1 MKVCPMQHEE
11 TNPDSAFVPLEG
23 GSLLENEPPE
33 PLANGESLAGA
44 TQAAAQSLE
53 AMNTAD
59 GDADSSR
66 DADLPYLMALLA
78 LPGMGPSRLGNLLE
92 RHTAEAA
99 WRQIAGGDIEAVGK
113 AAKVAEKLSSRWCH
127 MAAQMQPEGVLGEY
141 GEQGVQL
148 ARLGSSGYPSR
159 LAEDIEPPE
168 VLFWKGDIGIL
179 DAEATAAIVG
189 TRTCTNYGYEVA
201 YEAGRDLAGAGV
213 SVVSGLALGI
223 DAAAHKG
230 ALSVDGA
237 PPVAVVGCGIDIV
250 YPKANRKLWE
260 EVAERGVILSE
271 TPLGINPEPW
281 RFPSR
286 NRIIAALADVV
297 LIVESL
303 EQGGALFTAEEAAQ
317 RSLPVFAVPGPI
329 RSPASQGTNRLL
341 AEGCLPMCDINDLLV
356 ALGIPISG
364 SSGGAANAAMSG
376 VLDPKKQA
384 LLDALGWQPA
394 GLDQLTSRTGLSLS
408 DVAYHI
414 EELQAQDLVVRRG
427 LWYERKA

>member
-1 MKVCPMQHEE
+1 MSHEE
-11 TNPDSAFVPLEG
+11 TNPDSALVPLEG
-23 GSLLENEPPE
+23 GSLLEAPE

-44 TQAAAQSLE
+44 NQAPTQHLE
-53 AMNTAD
+53 TGNIAD
-59 GDADSSR
+59 GDADSNR
-66 DADLPYLMALLA
+66 DSDLSYLMALLA
-78 LPGMGPSRLGNLLE
+78 LPGMGPSRLRHLLE
-92 RHTAEAA
+92 QQPAEAA

-127 MAAQMQPEGVLGEY
+127 MAAQMQPEGVLEEY
-141 GEQGVQL
+141 GEQGVQVS
-148 ARLGSSGYPSR
+148 RLGSSSYPRR
-159 LAEDIEPPE
+159 LGDDIEPPE

-179 DAEATAAIVG
+179 DADATVAIVG

-201 YEAGRDLAGAGV
+201 YQAGRDLAEAGV

-230 ALSVDGA
+230 TLSVDGA

-260 EVAERGVILSE
+260 EVADRGVILSE
-271 TPLGINPEPW
+271 TPLGISPEPW

-286 NRIIAALADVV
+286 NRIIAALADAV

-341 AEGCLPMCDINDLLV
+341 AEGCMPMCDINDLLV

-364 SSGGAANAAMSG
+364 ASGRAAKGAMAKGAMSAI
-376 VLDPKKQA
+376 LDPKKQA

-414 EELQAQDLVVRRG
+414 EELQAEDLVVRRG

>member
-1 MKVCPMQHEE
+1 M
-11 TNPDSAFVPLEG
+11 
-23 GSLLENEPPE
+23 
-33 PLANGESLAGA
+33 
-44 TQAAAQSLE
+44 
-53 AMNTAD
+53 
-59 GDADSSR
+59 
-66 DADLPYLMALLA
+66 
-78 LPGMGPSRLGNLLE
+78 
-92 RHTAEAA
+92 
-99 WRQIAGGDIEAVGK
+99 
-113 AAKVAEKLSSRWCH
+113 
-127 MAAQMQPEGVLGEY
+127 
-141 GEQGVQL
+141 
-148 ARLGSSGYPSR
+148 
-159 LAEDIEPPE
+159 
-168 VLFWKGDIGIL
+168 
-179 DAEATAAIVG
+179 AIVG

-201 YEAGRDLAGAGV
+201 FETGRDLAEAGI

-260 EVAERGVILSE
+260 EVADRGVMLSE

-317 RSLPVFAVPGPI
+317 RDVPVFAVPGPI

-341 AEGCLPMCDINDLLV
+341 SEGCLPMCDINDLLV

-364 SSGGAANAAMSG
+364 SEGRVGEGAMPQ
-376 VLDPKKQA
+376 VLEPEKQA

-394 GLDQLTSRTGLSLS
+394 GLDQLTSRTGMSLS

-414 EELQAQDLVVRRG
+414 EELQAEDLVVRRG

>member
-1 MKVCPMQHEE
+1 MLH
-11 TNPDSAFVPLEG
+11 
-23 GSLLENEPPE
+23 NEA
-33 PLANGESLAGA
+33 ANLNRS
-44 TQAAAQSLE
+44 
-53 AMNTAD
+53 
-59 GDADSSR
+59 
-66 DADLPYLMALLA
+66 ADLPYAMALLA
-78 LPGMGPSRLGNLLE
+78 LPGMGPSRLRNLLE
-92 RHTAEAA
+92 QQTAEAA
-99 WRQIAGGDIEAVGK
+99 WKRIARGDIHAV
-113 AAKVAEKLSSRWCH
+113 AKSAQVKEKLSSRWCH
-127 MAAQMQPEGVLGEY
+127 MAAQIRPDTILSEY
-141 GEQGVQL
+141 REQGVL
-148 ARLGSSGYPSR
+148 IARLGYSNYPNR
-159 LAEDIEPPE
+159 LRDDIEPPE

-179 DAEATAAIVG
+179 DADATVAIVG

-201 YEAGRDLAGAGV
+201 YESGRDLAEAGV
-213 SVVSGLALGI
+213 TVVSGLALGI

-271 TPLGINPEPW
+271 TPLGVSPEPW

-303 EQGGALFTAEEAAQ
+303 EQGGSLFTAEEAAQ
-317 RSLPVFAVPGPI
+317 RARQIFAVPGPI
-329 RSPASQGTNRLL
+329 RSPASHGTNRLL
-341 AEGCLPMCDINDLLV
+341 AEGCMPMCEISDLFV

-364 SSGGAANAAMSG
+364 SSERSAKGAVSE
-376 VLDPKKQA
+376 VLEPKQRA

-394 GLDQLTSRTGLSLS
+394 GLDQLTSRTGLPLS

-414 EELQAQDLVVRRG
+414 EELQAKDLVVRRG

>member
-1 MKVCPMQHEE
+1 MKVCLMSDEK
-11 TNPDSAFVPLEG
+11 TNDAFVPLEG
-23 GSLLENEPPE
+23 ESLLESPE

-44 TQAAAQSLE
+44 TQTAAQHLE
-53 AMNTAD
+53 EVNTAD
-59 GDADSSR
+59 GDADSNR
-66 DADLPYLMALLA
+66 AADLPYLMALLA
-78 LPGMGPSRLGNLLE
+78 LPGMGPSRLRNMLE

-99 WRQIAGGDIEAVGK
+99 WRLIAGGDIEAVGK
-113 AAKVAEKLSSRWCH
+113 AAKVAERLSSRWCH
-127 MAAQMQPEGVLGEY
+127 MAAQMQPEGVLEEY
-141 GEQGVQL
+141 GEQGVQV
-148 ARLGSSGYPSR
+148 ARLGSYGYPSR

-179 DAEATAAIVG
+179 EADVTVAIVG

-201 YEAGRDLAGAGV
+201 FETGRDLAEAGI

-260 EVAERGVILSE
+260 EVADRGVMLSE

-317 RSLPVFAVPGPI
+317 RDVPVFAVPGPI

-341 AEGCLPMCDINDLLV
+341 SEGCLPMCDINDLLV

-364 SSGGAANAAMSG
+364 SEGRAGEGAMPQ
-376 VLDPKKQA
+376 VLEPEKQA

-414 EELQAQDLVVRRG
+414 EELQAEDLVVRRG

>member
-1 MKVCPMQHEE
+1 MLREE
-11 TNPDSAFVPLEG
+11 TRNEEA
-23 GSLLENEPPE
+23 GSE
-33 PLANGESLAGA
+33 
-44 TQAAAQSLE
+44 E
-53 AMNTAD
+53 ARDMAD
-59 GDADSSR
+59 IE
-66 DADLPYLMALLA
+66 LPYIMALLA
-78 LPGMGPSRLGNLLE
+78 LPGMGPSRLGKLLE
-92 RHTAEAA
+92 HHTAEIA
-99 WRQIAGGDIEAVGK
+99 WGQITSGDIHTV
-113 AAKVAEKLSSRWCH
+113 AKTALVQEKVSSRWCH
-127 MAAQMQPEGVLGEY
+127 LSAQMQPEELLREY
-141 GEQGVQL
+141 QEQKVQI
-148 ARLGSSGYPSR
+148 ARLGYSTYPNR
-159 LAEDIEPPE
+159 LKGDIEPPE
-168 VLFWKGDIGIL
+168 VIFWKGDTDFL
-179 DAEATAAIVG
+179 DVNATVAIVG

-201 YEAGRDLAGAGV
+201 YETARDLAEAGI

-250 YPKANRKLWE
+250 YPKSNRKLWE

-271 TPLGINPEPW
+271 TPLGIHPERW

-303 EQGGALFTAEEAAQ
+303 ERGGALFTAEEAAQ

-341 AEGCLPMCDINDLLV
+341 AEGCMPMCDINDLLV

-364 SSGGAANAAMSG
+364 SDGWTGEEAVSR
-376 VLDPKKQA
+376 VLHPEKQA

-408 DVAYHI
+408 NVAYHI
-414 EELQAQDLVVRRG
+414 EELQAEDLVVRRG
-427 LWYERKA
+427 LWYERKANKTSSS

>member
-59 GDADSSR
+59 GDADSNR

-92 RHTAEAA
+92 SHTAEAA
-99 WRQIAGGDIEAVGK
+99 WKQIAGGDIEAVGK

-148 ARLGSSGYPSR
+148 ARLGSSNYPSR

-179 DAEATAAIVG
+179 DADATVAIVG

-341 AEGCLPMCDINDLLV
+341 AEGCLPMCDIKDLLV

>member
-11 TNPDSAFVPLEG
+11 TNPDGAFVPLEG

-44 TQAAAQSLE
+44 NQAAAQHLE

-59 GDADSSR
+59 RGADSSR

-92 RHTAEAA
+92 RHTAEVA
-99 WRQIAGGDIEAVGK
+99 WRLIAGGDIEAVGK

-179 DAEATAAIVG
+179 DADAAVAIVG

-201 YEAGRDLAGAGV
+201 YEAGRDLAEAGV

-237 PPVAVVGCGIDIV
+237 PPVAVVGCGIDII

-260 EVAERGVILSE
+260 EVADRGVILSE
-271 TPLGINPEPW
+271 TPLGISPEPW

-329 RSPASQGTNRLL
+329 RSSASQGTNRLL
-341 AEGCLPMCDINDLLV
+341 AEGCMPMCDINDLLV

-364 SSGGAANAAMSG
+364 SSGVAANAEMSG

-414 EELQAQDLVVRRG
+414 EELQAEDLVVRRG

>member
-1 MKVCPMQHEE
+1 MPHEE

-23 GSLLENEPPE
+23 GSLLEVPE

-44 TQAAAQSLE
+44 SQAPAKHLE
-53 AMNTAD
+53 AGDIAD
-59 GDADSSR
+59 GDADSNR
-66 DADLPYLMALLA
+66 DADLSYVMALLA
-78 LPGMGPSRLGNLLE
+78 LPGMGPSRLRHLLE
-92 RHTAEAA
+92 RQTAETA
-99 WRQIAGGDIEAVGK
+99 WKQIAGGDIEAVGK

-127 MAAQMQPEGVLGEY
+127 MAAQMQPEGVLDEY
-141 GEQGVQL
+141 GKQGVQM
-148 ARLGSSGYPSR
+148 ARSGSSGYPSR

-179 DAEATAAIVG
+179 DADATVAIVG

-201 YEAGRDLAGAGV
+201 YEAGRDLSEAGV

-271 TPLGINPEPW
+271 TPLGISPEPW

-286 NRIIAALADVV
+286 NRIIAALADAV

-341 AEGCLPMCDINDLLV
+341 AEGCMPMCDISDLFV
-356 ALGIPISG
+356 ALGIPVSG
-364 SSGGAANAAMSG
+364 SSGRAAKGAMAKGAVSA

-414 EELQAQDLVVRRG
+414 EELQAEDLVVRRG